1 MFAEFKHTLRKL
13 RGQIIGWSIGLG
25 LYALLMARLFDTI
38 GEIEGF
44 AELINSYP
52 EDLMAMF
59 GATDMASIV
68 TPTGFLDIYYF
79 GYMTLIIGIYAVGI
93 GAGLLVG
100 DEEKGILDLVLSYPV
115 SRIKLFLGRLLGF
128 VTATGVVMLL
138 SWLSWVLSS
147 TGTGLDLTL
156 IEFLRPFIPLFAVL
170 LFLGVFTM
178 LLSLFLPS
186 TRVAGMLSGGL
197 LVANFLLIGLSN
209 INENLEAFVKFTPL
223 YYYQGGDAIANL
235 NWEWFVGL
243 LAVTVVFA
251 ILALWRFQRREI
263 RVGGEGGWRL
273 SSIRLLRRR
282 RQIEDASAV

>member
-25 LYALLMARLFDTI
+25 LYALMMARLFDSI
-38 GEIEGF
+38 AEIEGF
-44 AELINSYP
+44 SELINSYP

-59 GATDMASIV
+59 GINDMALIT
-68 TPTGFLDIYYF
+68 TPKGFLDIYYF
-79 GYMTLIIGIYAVGI
+79 GYMAIIIGIFAVGV

-115 SRIKLFLGRLLGF
+115 SRVKLFLGRLLGL
-128 VTATGVVMLL
+128 VTATGMVMIL

-147 TGTGLDLTL
+147 IGTGLDLTL

-170 LFLGVFTM
+170 LFLGTFTT

-197 LVANFLLIGLSN
+197 LIANFLLIGLSN

-223 YYYQGGDAIANL
+223 YYYQGGDAIDNI

-243 LAVTVVFA
+243 LAVTAVFS
-251 ILALWRFQRREI
+251 ILALLRFQRREI
-263 RVGGEGGWRL
+263 RVGGEGSWEL
-273 SSIRLLRRR
+273 SSLRLRLRL
-282 RQIEDASAV
+282 RQSKEA

>member
-25 LYALLMARLFDTI
+25 LYALMMARLFDSI
-38 GEIEGF
+38 AEIEGF
-44 AELINSYP
+44 SELINSYP
-52 EDLMAMF
+52 EDLMAMV
-59 GATDMASIV
+59 GINDIALIT
-68 TPTGFLDIYYF
+68 TPKGFLDIYYF
-79 GYMTLIIGIYAVGI
+79 GYMAIIIGIFAVGM

-115 SRIKLFLGRLLGF
+115 SRVKLFLGRLLGL
-128 VTATGVVMLL
+128 VTATGIVLAL

-147 TGTGLDLTL
+147 IGTGLDLTL

-170 LFLGVFTM
+170 LFLGTFTT

-197 LVANFLLIGLSN
+197 LIANFLLIGLSN

-223 YYYQGGDAIANL
+223 YYYQGGDAIDNI

-243 LAVTVVFA
+243 LAVTAVFS

-263 RVGGEGGWRL
+263 RVGGEGSWALPSLRQRL
-273 SSIRLLRRR
+273 RL
-282 RQIEDASAV
+282 RQSKEA

>member
-1 MFAEFKHTLRKL
+1 M
-13 RGQIIGWSIGLG
+13 
-25 LYALLMARLFDTI
+25 
-38 GEIEGF
+38 
-44 AELINSYP
+44 
-52 EDLMAMF
+52 
-59 GATDMASIV
+59 
-68 TPTGFLDIYYF
+68 
-79 GYMTLIIGIYAVGI
+79 

-115 SRIKLFLGRLLGF
+115 SRVKLFLGRLLGL
-128 VTATGVVMLL
+128 VTATGMVMTL

-147 TGTGLDLTL
+147 IGTGLDLTL

-170 LFLGVFTM
+170 LFLGTFTT

-197 LVANFLLIGLSN
+197 LIANFLLIGLSN

-223 YYYQGGDAIANL
+223 YYYQGGDAIDNI

-243 LAVTVVFA
+243 LAVTAVFS

-263 RVGGEGGWRL
+263 RVGGEGSWEL
-273 SSIRLLRRR
+273 SSLRLRLRL
-282 RQIEDASAV
+282 RQSKEA

>member
-25 LYALLMARLFDTI
+25 LYALMMARLFDSI
-38 GEIEGF
+38 AEIEGF
-44 AELINSYP
+44 SELINSYP

-59 GATDMASIV
+59 GINDMALIT
-68 TPTGFLDIYYF
+68 TPKGFLDIYYF
-79 GYMTLIIGIYAVGI
+79 GYMAIIIGIFAVGV

-115 SRIKLFLGRLLGF
+115 SRVKLFLGRLLGL
-128 VTATGVVMLL
+128 VTATGMVMIL

-147 TGTGLDLTL
+147 IGTGLDLTL

-170 LFLGVFTM
+170 LFLGTFTT

-197 LVANFLLIGLSN
+197 LIANFLLIGLSN

-223 YYYQGGDAIANL
+223 YYYQGGDAIDNI

-243 LAVTVVFA
+243 LAVTAVFS

-263 RVGGEGGWRL
+263 RVGGEGSWEL
-273 SSIRLLRRR
+273 SSLRLRLRL
-282 RQIEDASAV
+282 RQSKEA